1 MMQEPSMISF
11 HRTTARTQA
20 ATTGHI
26 GLWRDVIRDW
36 RCWSRAERAAAVSIL
51 AAALVE
57 ISLGLAAG
65 IRSFI

>member
-1 MMQEPSMISF
+1 MISF
-11 HRTTARTQA
+11 HGTTARTQP

-26 GLWRDVIRDW
+26 SLWRDMIRDW

-65 IRSFI
+65 ICSFI